1 MKKIVITFGVISGI
15 ISSVM
20 MMATV
25 PFADRIGFDK
35 SMVVGYTTMVL
46 SFLMVFF
53 GIRSYRDNVGGGT
66 ISFGRAM
73 GVGMTIVA
81 ISGLFYV
88 ATWEVIY
95 FNFMPDFMEKYA
107 AYAVEKAR
115 ASGAGPAEL
124 EAQIAEIRKYQE
136 LYKNPFFNFAYT
148 FMEPLPV
155 GLIISLVSSVALRRK
170 RETVVQG
177 AMARAV

>member
-15 ISSVM
+15 ITSVM

-35 SMVVGYTTMVL
+35 SMVVGYTSMVL
-46 SFLMVFF
+46 AFLMVFF

-115 ASGAGPAEL
+115 ASGASPAEL

-155 GLIISLVSSVALRRK
+155 GFIISLVSSVALRRK